1 MASYRLAGQDFSFD
15 GLTVPELSLFG
26 IKGTHQTALLPAP
39 VPLAL
44 SCRTMGW
51 VGGEQR
57 EVEVWSA
64 RNGTI
69 LKIQGG
75 SDFFI
80 SHDGSRISRSDC
92 VVIEEG
98 QSDLPEVTGLD
109 LEILL
114 GPALVLALAL
124 RGVWCLHASAAVFG
138 GRTFVFLGESGQ
150 GKSTLAAY
158 LSGERKWRLVADDI
172 LPVTIGPAGMV
183 AWPHFPQRK
192 LSTQAQPATRLP
204 ARLPVDRICV
214 LSPVDKSALPDLLLL
229 LSRQAAQTLVGHT
242 AGARLFDPSLLA
254 AHLAFCAE
262 AARQVLVYKLGYPHN
277 RDTLSKVEL
286 MLEITC

>member
-1 MASYRLAGQDFSFD
+1 MPIYRIAGQEIHFSCP
-15 GLTVPELSLFG
+15 VPELESYEAA
-26 IKGTHQTALLPAP
+26 GT
-39 VPLAL
+39 
-44 SCRTMGW
+44 
-51 VGGEQR
+51 ER
-57 EVEVWSA
+57 EVAALPIDGASTLISRMTGLVGSEMRRVETWSA
-64 RNGTI
+64 PPGTL
-69 LKIQGG
+69 LKVEGG
-75 SDFFI
+75 SD
-80 SHDGSRISRSDC
+80 
-92 VVIEEG
+92 VY
-98 QSDLPEVTGLD
+98 LPPGGEAIVRVDETREVTALD
-109 LEILL
+109 REILL

-204 ARLPVDRICV
+204 ERLPVDRICV
-214 LSPVDKSALPDLLLL
+214 LSPVDKSALPDLMLLPSL
-229 LSRQAAQTLVGHT
+229 QSAQTLVSHT

>member
-1 MASYRLAGQDFSFD
+1 MPIYRIAGQEIYFSCP
-15 GLTVPELSLFG
+15 VPELESYKVSG
-26 IKGTHQTALLPAP
+26 A
-39 VPLAL
+39 
-44 SCRTMGW
+44 
-51 VGGEQR
+51 ER
-57 EVEVWSA
+57 EVAALPIDGASTLISRMTGLVGSEMRRVETWSA
-64 RNGTI
+64 PPGTL
-69 LKIQGG
+69 LKVEGG
-75 SDFFI
+75 SD
-80 SHDGSRISRSDC
+80 
-92 VVIEEG
+92 VY
-98 QSDLPEVTGLD
+98 LPPGGEAIVRVDETREVTALD
-109 LEILL
+109 REILL

-172 LPVTIGPAGMV
+172 LPVTIGPTGMV

-192 LSTQAQPATRLP
+192 LSVQAQPGTRLP
-204 ARLPVDRICV
+204 KRMPVDRICV

-229 LSRQAAQTLVGHT
+229 LSRQAQQTLVSHT

-262 AARQVLVYKLGYPHN
+262 AASQILVYKLGYPHN
-277 RDTLSKVEL
+277 RDTLSKVKL

>member
-1 MASYRLAGQDFSFD
+1 MPIYRIAGQEIYFSCP
-15 GLTVPELSLFG
+15 VPELESYEAAG
-26 IKGTHQTALLPAP
+26 A
-39 VPLAL
+39 
-44 SCRTMGW
+44 
-51 VGGEQR
+51 ER
-57 EVEVWSA
+57 EVAALPIDGASTLISRMTGLVGSEMRRVETWSA
-64 RNGTI
+64 PPGTL
-69 LKIQGG
+69 LKVEGG
-75 SDFFI
+75 SD
-80 SHDGSRISRSDC
+80 
-92 VVIEEG
+92 VY
-98 QSDLPEVTGLD
+98 LPPGGEAIVRVDETREVTALD
-109 LEILL
+109 REILL

-138 GRTFVFLGESGQ
+138 GHTFVFLGESGQ

-192 LSTQAQPATRLP
+192 LSMQAQPGTRLP
-204 ARLPVDRICV
+204 KWLPVDRICV

-229 LSRQAAQTLVGHT
+229 PSRQAAQTLVSHT

-262 AARQVLVYKLGYPHN
+262 AASQILVYKLGYPHN